1 MNNKQNTDWKELME
15 MLYEGAYGKLQNTA
29 VKFPREIWK
38 NVENAELTHPQQLMK
53 NLTVWYS
60 KLSFFSH
67 IIFEVSRNN
76 IFCFAIIIF
85 YWFWN

>member
-38 NVENAELTHPQQLMK
+38 NVESAELTHPQQLMK
-53 NLTVWYS
+53 NLT
-60 KLSFFSH
+60 
-67 IIFEVSRNN
+67 
-76 IFCFAIIIF
+76 A
-85 YWFWN
+85 